1 MHNFFLCIFSD
12 SIQLVCD
19 TMKRQIISRAFYG
32 WLAYCRHLTTVRT
45 HLSGLVNQRIV
56 AQDDPCDASEGLT
69 RDKWDQ
75 MNVDGIITDKA
86 EVFRLTY
93 YGGVCHEIR
102 KQVTLKGLFV
112 ECMKFILLQMKVN

>member
-1 MHNFFLCIFSD
+1 MCNYVLYDFSD

-32 WLAYCRHLTTVRT
+32 WLAYCRHLSTVQT
-45 HLSGLVNQRIV
+45 HLSGLVNQSIV
-56 AQDDPCDASEGLT
+56 SQNDASEGLT
-69 RDKWDQ
+69 RDKWNH
-75 MNVDGIITDKA
+75 MNVNGVITDKA

-102 KQVTLKGLFV
+102 KEVTPQSSVCVIGYTNPFM
-112 ECMKFILLQMKVN
+112 CI

>member
-1 MHNFFLCIFSD
+1 
-12 SIQLVCD
+12 
-19 TMKRQIISRAFYG
+19 MKRQIISRAFYG

-45 HLSGLVNQRIV
+45 HLSGLVNQRTV
-56 AQDDPCDASEGLT
+56 ARDEPCDASEGLT

-75 MNVDGIITDKA
+75 MNVGGVITDKT

-102 KQVTLKGLFV
+102 KQVTLRDGLLNTEV
-112 ECMKFILLQMKVN
+112 HLLANESGLKKVCTYAYICFIGASSRC